1 MKDTINGSKLLIE
14 NIIKTS
20 SMDSLKVQLKSVN
33 LILNTLNEDINKINK
48 KLKILLSESTIIENK
63 FNKELKVDKINNN
76 FITAEILIK
85 KKMLIKIFG
94 F

>member
-1 MKDTINGSKLLIE
+1 
-14 NIIKTS
+14 
-20 SMDSLKVQLKSVN
+20 MDSLNVQLKSVN

-63 FNKELKVDKINNN
+63 FNKELKLDKINNN

>member
-1 MKDTINGSKLLIE
+1 
-14 NIIKTS
+14 
-20 SMDSLKVQLKSVN
+20 MDSLNVQLKNVI

-63 FNKELKVDKINNN
+63 FNIELKVDKINNN

>member
-1 MKDTINGSKLLIE
+1 
-14 NIIKTS
+14 
-20 SMDSLKVQLKSVN
+20 MDSLNAQLKSVN

-48 KLKILLSESTIIENK
+48 KLKNLLSESTIIENK

>member
-1 MKDTINGSKLLIE
+1 
-14 NIIKTS
+14 
-20 SMDSLKVQLKSVN
+20 MDSLNVQLKSVN

-48 KLKILLSESTIIENK
+48 KLKILLSESTIIEIK